1 MYFNQWHN
9 FQKMEDENENEFVFP
24 TENPSE
30 DDEEKE
36 KIVDI
41 GEENEAKIRAI
52 VYQTNVSKDEA
63 LQALQAANYDVIRA
77 IKNIVMP

>member
-1 MYFNQWHN
+1 MR
-9 FQKMEDENENEFVFP
+9 V
-24 TENPSE
+24 
-30 DDEEKE
+30 
-36 KIVDI
+36 
-41 GEENEAKIRAI
+41 I